1 MEQNQSSSQTPAFTN
16 IESNDDLLKLYYEEM
31 KENAKE
37 SSETVH
43 NLYIDFSRYKI
54 TLKESDDKFK
64 VLLTDTNP
72 MIYSV
77 KII

>member
-16 IESNDDLLKLYYEEM
+16 IGSNDDLLKLYYEEM
-31 KENAKE
+31 KENSKE
-37 SSETVH
+37 SPETVH
-43 NLYIDFSRYKI
+43 NLYIDFSRYKN

-72 MIYSV
+72 MI
-77 KII
+77 